1 MTSRRQFARAE
12 SLYRVSFRVYPDPWL
27 PYANMADVQLRQ
39 AKFAAV
45 ESTTTAGL
53 ARFPDVL
60 NFKRTAVNAL
70 YLKGDT
76 GTFRRVVD
84 SLYKNDSLLK
94 VYARGRLADLALLHG
109 RVVEW
114 RRLRAEGRDASLTP
128 AQRLN
133 LVLNES
139 STKILFERRSNDVVK
154 ELDEA
159 LTAYFVKPPPVS
171 ERPYFGIANT
181 YSRAGRGDKARAVLA
196 RYDADVRDTTLLR
209 AQLPDRTFARALSL
223 IADHKA
229 AEAIPELRR
238 SDRLPDGPIDACVMC
253 LSIDLADAFDAA
265 GMTDSAIVHYER
277 AINEYA
283 TERLSQGIDALLR
296 APFSRRLGELYEQKG
311 DKAKATKYYLI
322 FTELWKNADPE
333 LQPQVAEIRRRLARL
348 SDIEGKP

>member
-1 MTSRRQFARAE
+1 
-12 SLYRVSFRVYPDPWL
+12 
-27 PYANMADVQLRQ
+27 
-39 AKFAAV
+39 
-45 ESTTTAGL
+45 
-53 ARFPDVL
+53 
-60 NFKRTAVNAL
+60 
-70 YLKGDT
+70 
-76 GTFRRVVD
+76 
-84 SLYKNDSLLK
+84 
-94 VYARGRLADLALLHG
+94 
-109 RVVEW
+109 
-114 RRLRAEGRDASLTP
+114 
-128 AQRLN
+128 
-133 LVLNES
+133 
-139 STKILFERRSNDVVK
+139 
-154 ELDEA
+154 
-159 LTAYFVKPPPVS
+159 
-171 ERPYFGIANT
+171 
-181 YSRAGRGDKARAVLA
+181 
-196 RYDADVRDTTLLR
+196 
-209 AQLPDRTFARALSL
+209 LSL